1 MHDSEGSAS
10 YREATASYRSS
21 YGTVQAGASQAG
33 SGAVGSL
40 ELRGSITTMGGGV
53 FLSNWIDDSFA
64 VVTTGVPDVEVLNEN
79 RRAGVTDSRGMLLIP
94 TLRSYQNNKIAID
107 PTNLPVDNEAAT

>member
-53 FLSNWIDDSFA
+53 FLSNWIDDSF
-64 VVTTGVPDVEVLNEN
+64 
-79 RRAGVTDSRGMLLIP
+79 
-94 TLRSYQNNKIAID
+94 
-107 PTNLPVDNEAAT
+107 